1 MKWAIPT
8 AVEQSTPYILG
19 KRILSQWKE
28 DDVARH
34 AAALAYYTAISI
46 APLLMLVV
54 YLVSYL
60 GGAQREARAQVISY
74 ALYFMGPEAADFM
87 KVVMDNASQPSTGN
101 IAGIVGLLT
110 LIWGST
116 NVFTHLQTSL
126 NKIWGVTNA
135 KAGGLMQIVRHRVL
149 SFTLVLSIA
158 FLLLVSLL
166 FSTVLTAMTDSLA
179 GVITGIDL
187 MWKAVDFLTSFIIV
201 TLLFAA
207 IFKVLP
213 NATIAWRDVW
223 IGAALT
229 AFLFSIGKF
238 ALSIYL
244 TRIGSAYGAAGSLIA
259 FLLWVYFSA
268 QILFLGAEFTQV
280 YARYRGRSLN
290 EEDAS
295 PARPMQE
302 DASRQATA

>member
-1 MKWAIPT
+1 MKWAIP
-8 AVEQSTPYILG
+8 AAIEQATPYILG

-46 APLLMLVV
+46 APLLMMVV
-54 YLVSYL
+54 YLASYL
-60 GGAQREARAQVISY
+60 GGAQRAARAQVISY
-74 ALYFMGPEAADFM
+74 ALYFLGPQAADFV

-110 LIWGST
+110 LLWGST

-126 NKIWGVTNA
+126 NKIWGVTDA
-135 KAGGLMQIVRHRVL
+135 KAGGFMQIVRHRVV
-149 SFTLVLSIA
+149 SFTLVLGIA

-179 GVITGIDL
+179 GAMPGIDL

-213 NATIAWRDVW
+213 NATIAWKDVW

-229 AFLFSIGKF
+229 SFLFSIGKF
-238 ALSIYL
+238 ALSLYL
-244 TRIGSAYGAAGSLIA
+244 TNVGSAYGAAGSLIA

-280 YARYRGRSLN
+280 YARYKGRSVK
-290 EEDAS
+290 EEAAG
-295 PARPMQE
+295 PTRPTQQ
-302 DASRQATA
+302 DASRQVAA